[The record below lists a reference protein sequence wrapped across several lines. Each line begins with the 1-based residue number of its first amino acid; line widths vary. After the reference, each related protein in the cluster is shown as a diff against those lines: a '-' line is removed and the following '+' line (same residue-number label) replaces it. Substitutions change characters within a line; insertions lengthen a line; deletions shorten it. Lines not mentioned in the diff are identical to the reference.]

1 MTGVDGWIWASL
13 VGLSVLV
20 PVVAA
25 AAAFRAAPAA
35 GINPGRT
42 ALAVGSSL
50 GTWLLVVLAAGGA
63 GLFRASPDV
72 AFPVIAVGVALP
84 IIAGLVVLPRL
95 SGFKKL
101 TASIPQA
108 WLLAAQTPRILG
120 AIFLVLY
127 AQDKL
132 PAHFALTA
140 GIGDLAVGLA
150 APAVAFWYA
159 AGRPGRHG
167 LAMAFNVVGLLDL
180 VMAIGTGFLSAPSPL
195 QVFATT
201 PSTEVMTVLPM
212 VLVPAFLL
220 PTLLT
225 VHVISIRRL
234 LAARRGVAASGTRFA
249 QRAFS

>member
-1 MTGVDGWIWASL
+1 MEGVDGWIWATL

-50 GTWLLVVLAAGGA
+50 GIWWLVVVGAAGA
-63 GLFRASPDV
+63 ELFRADGDAV
-72 AFPVIAVGVALP
+72 FPVIALGVALP
-84 IIAGLVVLPRL
+84 VVAGLVILPRM
-95 SGFKKL
+95 SGFRRL
-101 TASIPQA
+101 TESIPQT

-120 AIFLVLY
+120 ATFLLLL

-150 APAVAFWYA
+150 APAVAYWYA
-159 AGRPGRHG
+159 TGRAGRHG
-167 LAMAFNVVGLLDL
+167 LAMAFNIVGVLDL
-180 VMAIGTGFLSAPSPL
+180 VMAVVTGFLSAPSPL
-195 QVFATT
+195 RVFTTT
-201 PSTEVMTVLPM
+201 PSTEVMTMLPM

-220 PTLLT
+220 PALLT
-225 VHVISIRRL
+225 VHAISIRRL
-234 LAARRGVAASGTRFA
+234 LAARRGVAANGTRFA